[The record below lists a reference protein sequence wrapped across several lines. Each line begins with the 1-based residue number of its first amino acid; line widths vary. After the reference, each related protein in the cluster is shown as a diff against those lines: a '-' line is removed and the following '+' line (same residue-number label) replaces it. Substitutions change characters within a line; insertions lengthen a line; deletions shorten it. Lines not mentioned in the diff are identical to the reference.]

1 MAFSPRFGSRQQIMP
16 VTFLQGD
23 DFAARVNIF
32 VPALIPDKQH
42 PLFGKMKVSKYF
54 LRYPNIN
61 MKC

>member
-1 MAFSPRFGSRQQIMP
+1 MP

-32 VPALIPDKQH
+32 VPVLIPDKQN
-42 PLFGKMKVSKYF
+42 PLSDKMKVSKYF

>member
-1 MAFSPRFGSRQQIMP
+1 MAFSPRFGSRQQLMP

-42 PLFGKMKVSKYF
+42 LLSGKMKVSKCF
-54 LRYPNIN
+54 LRYQNIII
-61 MKC
+61 KC